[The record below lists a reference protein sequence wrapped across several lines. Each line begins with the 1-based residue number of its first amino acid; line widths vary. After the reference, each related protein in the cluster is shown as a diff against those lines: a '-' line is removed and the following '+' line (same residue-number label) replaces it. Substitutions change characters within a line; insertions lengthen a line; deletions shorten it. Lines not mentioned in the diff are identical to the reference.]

1 MDFIT
6 VVYRDELD
14 MLPVQAK
21 SIELYAHNIPETI
34 WVVVNDDDSVAY
46 EIDRAWW
53 GTMRDRVQ
61 VRTRRQYRIPD
72 YGTGWDSQ
80 QLCKLICGMNSSSD
94 WSLVFDA
101 KTWFVKDFDPSLI
114 FDGNHINVKLQ
125 NIQEPFRDGWNFL
138 LNRFG
143 IEDPNCQPGP
153 SGVPYIFNT
162 QKLRDL
168 RLWIEDREQRS
179 FIDWYVQYSLYPTLI
194 TEFLLYASWHYFVEG
209 GYDQTYTGIQKWEPV
224 NIARD
229 EYGIFDEKIQAMK
242 HPRTLTAS
250 IHRDVFKN
258 LTEAQTQEWRNY
270 LASKGLG

>member
-34 WVVVNDDDSVAY
+34 WVVVNDDESVAY

-53 GTMRDRVQ
+53 GTMQDRVR
-61 VRTRRQYRIPD
+61 VRTRRQYLIPD

-80 QLCKLICGMNSSSD
+80 QLCKLVCGMNSSSD

-114 FDGNHINVKLQ
+114 FDGDRINVKLQ

-162 QKLRDL
+162 EKLKSLRD
-168 RLWIEDREQRS
+168 WIKKHEGRN
-179 FIDWYVQYSLYPTLI
+179 FIDWYIEYSLYPTLI
-194 TEFLLYASWHYFVEG
+194 TEFLTYASWIYFAED
-209 GYDQTYTGIQKWEPV
+209 GYDKTYTGIQNWEPI

-229 EYGIFDEKIQAMK
+229 EYEMFEEKLNEMNQS
-242 HPRTLTAS
+242 HVLTAS

-258 LTEAQTQEWRNY
+258 LTEAQLQQWRNFLVAKR
-270 LASKGLG
+270 LA